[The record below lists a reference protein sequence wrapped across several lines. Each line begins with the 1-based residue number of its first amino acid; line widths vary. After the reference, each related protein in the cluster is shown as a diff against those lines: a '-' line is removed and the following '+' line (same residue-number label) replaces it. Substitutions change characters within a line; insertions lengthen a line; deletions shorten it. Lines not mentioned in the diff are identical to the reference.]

1 MQKEV
6 RVTNIDRRKFL
17 RGSAALGGMLCG
29 LEGLIARGASAAPRH
44 GVGFAAKGA
53 GGYGPLRPTAT
64 SNTGEMLLALPEG
77 FQYNLLSREGTPMSD
92 GNLTPPVFDGMAA
105 FSVGGQLRLVRNH
118 EIRMSGAAMG
128 SADKSYD
135 PLAGGGT
142 TTLIVDPQTRELVS
156 SFVSLGGTSTN
167 CAGGPTP
174 WGTWI
179 TCEET
184 TVGHANGLSQH
195 HGYCFEVS
203 AAANGQTTPVAL
215 KAMGRFIHEAVAVD
229 PATGIVYET
238 EDTYSAGLYRFLPTQ
253 RGNLAAGGRLQ
264 MLAIKGKRSYDTRTG
279 QRVGKPLP
287 VTWVDIADPDPADAE
302 FNQMA
307 VYEQGLAQGA
317 ATFGRLE
324 GCWYGNGSIFVN
336 STNGGDQ
343 GLGQVWEY
351 RPRGN
356 SGGQLILLFE
366 SPSADVLDAPD
377 NLCVSPR
384 GGLVLCE
391 DGASEQFLRGL
402 TPDGRIFDLA
412 QNLVPDSSWAGEF
425 AGATFSPDG
434 QTLFVNVQTPGLTLA
449 IWGPWTEGAL

>member
-1 MQKEV
+1 MTK
-6 RVTNIDRRKFL
+6 IDRRAFL
-17 RGSAALGGMLCG
+17 RGTAAVGGAVFG

-53 GGYGPLRPTAT
+53 GGYGPLFPTAT
-64 SNTGEMLLALPEG
+64 NNTGETLLALPEG
-77 FQYNLLSREGTPMSD
+77 FQYNLLSRVGAPMSD
-92 GNLTPPVFDGMAA
+92 GRLTPPAFDGMAA
-105 FSVGGQLRLVRNH
+105 FAVDGKIRLIRNH
-118 EIRMSGAAMG
+118 EVRNSRGTPGAG
-128 SADKSYD
+128 IGDQSKSYD

-142 TTLIVDPQTRELVS
+142 TTLIVDPQTRTLVS
-156 SFVSLGGTSTN
+156 DFISLSGTLVN

-184 TVGHANGLSQH
+184 TAGKSTGFAQN

-203 AAANGQTTPVAL
+203 ALANGQTTPVAL
-215 KAMGRFIHEAVAVD
+215 NAMGRFVHEAVAID

-238 EDTYSAGLYRFLPTQ
+238 EDRGTAGFYRFIPSQ
-253 RGNLAAGGRLQ
+253 PGNLAAGGRLQ
-264 MLAIKGKRSYDTRTG
+264 MLAIKDRPGYDTRTG

-287 VTWVDIADPDPADAE
+287 VTWVDIADPDPANADA
-302 FNQMA
+302 NSLA
-307 VYEQGLAQGA
+307 VYQQGLALGG

-324 GCWYGNGSIFVN
+324 GCWYGNGSIFLN
-336 STNGGDQ
+336 STDGGDQ

-391 DGASEQFLRGL
+391 DGDADQFVRGL
-402 TPDGRIFDLA
+402 TTDGRIFDLA
-412 QNLVPDSSWAGEF
+412 QNLVVPNNASEF

-434 QTLFVNVQTPGLTLA
+434 ETLFVNIQTPGLTFA
-449 IWGPWTEGAL
+449 IWGPWAGGAL